1 MGIAQTVNSHSSGC
15 GASANSGAPRNSQC
29 HARTGQIMALNGEPC
44 PMTFTGQRYMTTI
57 VALVRTG
64 VWSQINAY
72 LVKLVRLAEGREEE
86 PRETIIDSQSVKTAE
101 KKGPEQGVDGNK
113 RVKGRKRHLVV
124 DTLGMV
130 LNCLVSAANMA
141 DVKAASAVERTRIRR
156 QA

>member
-1 MGIAQTVNSHSSGC
+1 
-15 GASANSGAPRNSQC
+15 
-29 HARTGQIMALNGEPC
+29 MALNGEPC